1 MSSMLPTATDV
12 SKQSKAQELILGGAP
27 ERNCAC
33 NVGNGDRKCV
43 PPDIFQR
50 SANTRVSIYHERGF
64 RCGAEDKVSG
74 PKTWR
79 KPSDDGAQIARGQ
92 HMFAIPRTPIP
103 NEAMTSVDM
112 RYWQQI
118 SEFQLAKD
126 TRPETKFMLL
136 MREITGRVYGNPMPL
151 TVTVPWPELPL
162 SSKPFR
168 YAARQGMTQIPIL

>member
-1 MSSMLPTATDV
+1 MQRRKWRQKVRSTRYFLTQCEYKSIDLPC
-12 SKQSKAQELILGGAP
+12 QL
-27 ERNCAC
+27 C
-33 NVGNGDRKCV
+33 N
-43 PPDIFQR
+43 
-50 SANTRVSIYHERGF
+50 ERGF
-64 RCGAEDKVSG
+64 RCGAKGKVSG

-92 HMFAIPRTPIP
+92 HMFAMPRTPTPID
-103 NEAMTSVDM
+103 EAMTSVDM